1 MNFITILITCSTFSQ
16 VHSLF
21 PSLEQLI
28 CCPINTITTTP
39 TTASC
44 TKWCSSL
51 HSSTSSQHNSTS
63 PFLTLPPN
71 ILTPQYP
78 PPPHPHPGM
87 PHPPPTLP
95 VQLWSPACPSPPPPP
110 HLIKH
115 RRHNKSHQ
123 LCSGHPSHMR
133 HQLLLPPLLAA
144 NHLFDRHRLQFISSH
159 SQQNL
164 LISSDSNPASCCS
177 AFCLSSTLQ
186 CLWNQFSMFFLK
198 QNTNFHV
205 EQNWKL
211 TCTRVS
217 YCVEYIYVGRMGG
230 KYYSSRSKLERGWQ

>member
-1 MNFITILITCSTFSQ
+1 ML
-16 VHSLF
+16 
-21 PSLEQLI
+21 
-28 CCPINTITTTP
+28 
-39 TTASC
+39 
-44 TKWCSSL
+44 
-51 HSSTSSQHNSTS
+51 
-63 PFLTLPPN
+63 
-71 ILTPQYP
+71 
-78 PPPHPHPGM
+78 
-87 PHPPPTLP
+87 
-95 VQLWSPACPSPPPPP
+95 
-110 HLIKH
+110 
-115 RRHNKSHQ
+115 
-123 LCSGHPSHMR
+123 

-230 KYYSSRSKLERGWQ
+230 KYYSSRSKLERGWQRILLMNNEHGRVTHDKVDPQILEQVLRFGKRWKITTQPVVFNLYNSWNVAFSKSHQRVQGWIITLMSHPVSLHNYLESKSKVQGKIPCPTKCR